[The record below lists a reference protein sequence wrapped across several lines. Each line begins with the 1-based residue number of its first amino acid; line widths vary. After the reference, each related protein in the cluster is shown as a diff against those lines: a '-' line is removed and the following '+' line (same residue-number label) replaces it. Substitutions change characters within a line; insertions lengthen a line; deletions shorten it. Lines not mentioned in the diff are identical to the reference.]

1 MAKLEIPIKVDLDEI
16 DKLIDE
22 LRHLQTYKLYEG
34 ADQKLVDLDEV
45 VKIFA
50 GHVKAE
56 GEQPTIE
63 PERKKGKWIKKE
75 KIYPELP
82 EDSDYEFECSLCGW
96 SDAHDDKMIVPYCW
110 HCGAEMSE

>member
-56 GEQPTIE
+56 GEQSTIK
-63 PERKKGKWIKKE
+63 PERKKGKWDTFFS
-75 KIYPELP
+75 
-82 EDSDYEFECSLCGW
+82 DSYKVHEIGVECSCCGYRTQERTT
-96 SDAHDDKMIVPYCW
+96 YCPN
-110 HCGAEMSE
+110 CGAEMRGEEHDND